1 MIEKMLAE
9 WQRTRQQK
17 EVSLTNGSCQNMEQ
31 YRAVVA
37 ELKLIDEFILD
48 LKKIAVGDETSM
60 FEGELD

>member
-1 MIEKMLAE
+1 MLAE

-48 LKKIAVGDETSM
+48 LKKIAVGDENSM